1 MLVAGGVA
9 AAQSQ
14 CASVD
19 LPNAPAVSSTVASRS
34 AVDSTVASDDP
45 AAANGAQATSSQ
57 NSSSNPQD
65 SSSSS
70 QDNSSNPQDVAQPDL
85 KPNQKTT
92 VVGAPL
98 PPAHTDN
105 QPKRI
110 LGIIPNFRT
119 VSADTKLPPQ
129 DAGDKFIT
137 ASEDT
142 FDYSALTFAGL
153 VALEAY
159 EQSATPE
166 FGSGGV
172 GFGRYMWHTYVD
184 QSIENYF
191 VEFIVPSAMH
201 EDTRYYT
208 LGHGGFAKRLGYSLE
223 HVVVTRN
230 DSGRQ
235 VFNTGEV
242 VGAGMAAGI
251 SNLYYPTPERTL
263 SNTGQK
269 WGVNVGLDALTFAFK
284 EFWPD
289 INHKIFHEK

>member
-1 MLVAGGVA
+1 M
-9 AAQSQ
+9 Q
-14 CASVD
+14 
-19 LPNAPAVSSTVASRS
+19 T
-34 AVDSTVASDDP
+34 
-45 AAANGAQATSSQ
+45 TSGK
-57 NSSSNPQD
+57 D
-65 SSSSS
+65 SSSDPQSS
-70 QDNSSNPQDVAQPDL
+70 AQSNPQDVAQPDL

-92 VVGAPL
+92 VIGAPL
-98 PPAHTDN
+98 PPAHTDK

-110 LGIIPNFRT
+110 MGIIPNFRT

-129 DAGDKFIT
+129 DVKEKFIT

-142 FDYSALTFAGL
+142 FDYSALTFSAL
-153 VALEAY
+153 VAVEAY
-159 EQSATPE
+159 ATSSTPE
-166 FGSGGV
+166 FGRGGV

-191 VEFIVPSAMH
+191 VEFIVPAPMH

-208 LGHGGFAKRLGYSLE
+208 LGHGRFAKRLGYSLE

-230 DSGRQ
+230 DAGKQ

-242 VGAGMAAGI
+242 VGAGIAAGI
-251 SNLYYPTPERTL
+251 SNLYYPSPERTL

-269 WGVNVGLDALTFAFK
+269 WGINVGLDALTFAFK

-289 INHKIFHEK
+289 INHKLFHEK